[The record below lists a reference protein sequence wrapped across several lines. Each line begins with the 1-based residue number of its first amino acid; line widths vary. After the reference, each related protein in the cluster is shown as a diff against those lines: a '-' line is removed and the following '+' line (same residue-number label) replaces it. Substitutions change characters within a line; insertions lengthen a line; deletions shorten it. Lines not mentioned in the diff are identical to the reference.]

1 MKFVFILSEVLLQ
14 ILLIHFLQVVEI
26 VRTLGIHAFMED
38 EVFPFF
44 FSHKSF
50 PAMRAAKSEL
60 LRKAVFFRGEVGAA
74 DLTAELTGSAVI
86 AVEIRFRCA
95 TGRTR
100 AVIWDIAGF
109 PPGDRPNLFSI
120 TMLKVRDEEQPV
132 PLMLMELN
140 FGEFID
146 FKFLVFRGMGIIK
159 CPLLEW
165 DVSADKI
172 Q

>member
-50 PAMRAAKSEL
+50 PAMRAAKRERF
-60 LRKAVFFRGEVGAA
+60 RKSVFFGGEVGAA
-74 DLTAELTGSAVI
+74 NLTAELPGFAVV
-86 AVEIRFRCA
+86 AVEIGFRCA
-95 TGRTR
+95 TGRTT
-100 AVIWDIAGF
+100 AVIGDVAGF
-109 PPGDRPNLFSI
+109 PPGDRPDLLAV
-120 TMLKVRDEEQPV
+120 TMLKVRDQELPV
-132 PLMLMELN
+132 PLMLMELDP
-140 FGEFID
+140 GEFID

-159 CPLLEW
+159 CPLLER

-172 Q
+172 

>member
-1 MKFVFILSEVLLQ
+1 MKFVFILSEVLQQ
-14 ILLIHFLQVVEI
+14 ILLINFLQIVEI
-26 VRTLGIHAFMED
+26 VRALGIHAFMEE

-50 PAMRAAKSEL
+50 PAMRTAKGEL
-60 LRKAVFFRGEVGAA
+60 FRKAVFFRGEVGAA
-74 DLTAELTGSAVI
+74 DLTAELPGFAVV

-95 TGRTR
+95 TGRAT
-100 AVIWDIAGF
+100 AIIWDVAGF
-109 PPGDRPNLFSI
+109 PPGDRPDLLAV
-120 TMLKVRDEEQPV
+120 TMLKVRDQELPV
-132 PLMLMELN
+132 PLMLMELDP
-140 FGEFID
+140 GEFID

-172 Q
+172 